1 METLTNVDENTNN
14 MLQDTN
20 CNPSIIVY
28 IISDTKIYIDNFNF
42 DIDTVYNWSSE
53 TQKHLL
59 NIKKFNA
66 KPRVSSLVEYFKQF
80 KKSKSQ

>member
-1 METLTNVDENTNN
+1 METFTKVNINTNI
-14 MLQDTN
+14 MLEDTN

-28 IISDTKIYIDNFNF
+28 IISDSETYIDTFNF

-53 TQKHLL
+53 TQKYLL
-59 NIKKFNA
+59 NIKNLNA
-66 KPRVSSLVEYFKQF
+66 KPRVSSLVQYFKQY